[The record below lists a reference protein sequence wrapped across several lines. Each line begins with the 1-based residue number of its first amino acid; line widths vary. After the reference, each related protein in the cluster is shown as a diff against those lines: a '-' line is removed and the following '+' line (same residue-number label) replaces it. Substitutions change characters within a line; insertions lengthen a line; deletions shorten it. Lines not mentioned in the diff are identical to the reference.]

1 MMKTLYFLRHAKS
14 SWKDAEL
21 SDIDRPLNKRGK
33 ENAPLMGR
41 HLRKLKVKPQ
51 LIISSPSKR
60 TMTTALI
67 VADKIGYEE
76 KNIKID
82 MGLYGANVAEIV
94 QLVYHL
100 DDNLNKVMLVGHNP
114 SFTLIVDYFTGQPI
128 DNMPTSG
135 LIQIDFDIKSWR
147 DIAPKVGKLK
157 LFEFPKKITDGN
169 KPTAKISKKAS

>member
-1 MMKTLYFLRHAKS
+1 MKTLYFLRHAKS

-41 HLRKLKVKPQ
+41 HLRKLKVNPQ

-67 VADKIGYEE
+67 VANKIGYEE

-94 QLVYHL
+94 QLIFHL
-100 DDNLNKVMLVGHNP
+100 DDTLKKVMLVGHNP

-128 DNMPTSG
+128 DNMPTTG
-135 LIQIDFDIKSWR
+135 LVQIDFDCKSWK
-147 DIAPKVGKLK
+147 DITAKGGKLK
-157 LFEFPKKITDGN
+157 LFEYPKKITDAS
-169 KPTAKISKKAS
+169 KAVSKVSKKAS